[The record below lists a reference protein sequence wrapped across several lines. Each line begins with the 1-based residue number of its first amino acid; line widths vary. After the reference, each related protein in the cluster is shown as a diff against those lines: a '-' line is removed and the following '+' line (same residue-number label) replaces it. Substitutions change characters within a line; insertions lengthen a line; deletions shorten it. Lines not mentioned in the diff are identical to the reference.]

1 MDGRDDIHRLEV
13 PATGRPQSVVALAA
27 IIAFFV
33 GVAIDNLNHW
43 QALTL
48 FASCS
53 SVAWV
58 LIVTFGLLA
67 AIVEVGGVG
76 RWLIQMIG
84 VFSRRAFL
92 EVVTKDE
99 GSGLLRYGFTL
110 AERRFFCLRINVARI
125 GIVNWGPGQASDW
138 RGRDMDDWTISLWC
152 DRSDTPSTWD
162 LRSLH
167 DKVGHTI
174 GPHMSAADADS
185 LGTDIISLLRDA
197 GVELSPGSRE
207 HEYVV
212 EALIKRID

>member
-1 MDGRDDIHRLEV
+1 MVI
-13 PATGRPQSVVALAA
+13 AA
-27 IIAFFV
+27 IVAFFV
-33 GVAIDNLNHW
+33 GVAIYNLNHW

-48 FASCS
+48 LESCS
-53 SVAWV
+53 SVVWL

-67 AIVEVGGVG
+67 RIVDTGGVG

-84 VFSRRAFL
+84 MFSRRAFL

-110 AERRFFCLRINVARI
+110 AGRHFFYLRVNVARI
-125 GIVNWGPGQASDW
+125 GIVSWAPGQASDW
-138 RGRDMDDWTISLWC
+138 RGRDMDDWTILLWC

-162 LRSLH
+162 RRSLH

-197 GVELSPGSRE
+197 GIELSPGSRE

-212 EALIKRID
+212 EALMERVD